1 MVRRSGNVVRQC
13 GRLIHPLPSR
23 TPRVV
28 MPNLPMMVA
37 TVVYTVLPPQCVV
50 KQTTFFARLCLG
62 PIIRHHTG
70 GVMHLTYSDHKL
82 CVVIILAQ
90 DFIQKEDASRVAR
103 FKRANE
109 LKLTLGTVQMTMNTR
124 TKVHC
129 CAVIL
134 LVLQEQNYVVC
145 ILLQRLY

>member
-1 MVRRSGNVVRQC
+1 
-13 GRLIHPLPSR
+13 
-23 TPRVV
+23 
-28 MPNLPMMVA
+28 
-37 TVVYTVLPPQCVV
+37 
-50 KQTTFFARLCLG
+50 
-62 PIIRHHTG
+62 
-70 GVMHLTYSDHKL
+70 MHLTYSDHKL

-90 DFIQKEDASRVAR
+90 DFIQIYDVTSVIP

-109 LKLTLGTVQMTMNTR
+109 LYLILGKVQMTLNTR

-134 LVLQEQNYVVC
+134 LVLQEQIYVVC

>member
-1 MVRRSGNVVRQC
+1 
-13 GRLIHPLPSR
+13 
-23 TPRVV
+23 
-28 MPNLPMMVA
+28 
-37 TVVYTVLPPQCVV
+37 
-50 KQTTFFARLCLG
+50 
-62 PIIRHHTG
+62 
-70 GVMHLTYSDHKL
+70 MHLTYSDHKL

-90 DFIQKEDASRVAR
+90 DFIQKGDASRIAR

-109 LKLTLGTVQMTMNTR
+109 LKLTLGTVQMTTNTR

-134 LVLQEQNYVVC
+134 LVLQEQIYVVC